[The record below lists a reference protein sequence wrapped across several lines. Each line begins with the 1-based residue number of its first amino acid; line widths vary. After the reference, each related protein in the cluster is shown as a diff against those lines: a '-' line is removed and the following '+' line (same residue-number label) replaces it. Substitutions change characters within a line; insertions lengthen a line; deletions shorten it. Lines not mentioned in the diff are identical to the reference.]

1 MFSNKSCIYQF
12 NHRTLFTCCTPLIA
26 NNILRRTSDQ
36 MRLSF
41 TAVNSRNKTKGTEIN
56 KAKKNY
62 NKRATDNEF

>member
-36 MRLSF
+36 MRLSY
-41 TAVNSRNKTKGTEIN
+41 TAMNSRNKTKGTEIN
-56 KAKKNY
+56 KAKKKLQQKSY
-62 NKRATDNEF
+62 RQ